1 LSHSSNAEKKIERR
15 ISMNIVIKRLD
26 HIQICIPI
34 GAEDEAR
41 AFYTGVLGF
50 TEIDK
55 PETLKAGGE
64 IWYKIGDIEL
74 HIGVE
79 NREGY
84 RSKSHPAFEVE
95 NIEAVWCYLEG
106 KGVVTQDEKVIPGVA
121 RFSFL
126 DPFHNR
132 IEFLEKRQ

>member
-1 LSHSSNAEKKIERR
+1 
-15 ISMNIVIKRLD
+15 MNIVIKRLD

-41 AFYTGVLGF
+41 DFYMGVLGF
-50 TEIDK
+50 TEIEK
-55 PETLKAGGE
+55 SETLKASGGL
-64 IWYKIGDIEL
+64 WYKIGDMEL

-95 NIEAVWCYLEG
+95 NIEAVRRYLEE
-106 KGVVTQDEKVIPGVA
+106 KGVVTQDEKAILGVT
-121 RFSFL
+121 RFSFH

-132 IEFLEKRQ
+132 IEFLEKQQ

>member
-1 LSHSSNAEKKIERR
+1 
-15 ISMNIVIKRLD
+15 MNIVVKRLD
-26 HIQICIPI
+26 HVQICVPI

-50 TEIDK
+50 TEIEK
-55 PETLKAGGE
+55 PETLKASGGL
-64 IWYKIGDIEL
+64 WYKVGDIEL

-95 NIEAVWCYLEG
+95 NIEAVRRYLEE
-106 KGVVTQDEKVIPGVA
+106 KGVMTKDEKAIPGVT

-126 DPFHNR
+126 DPFQNR

>member
-1 LSHSSNAEKKIERR
+1 
-15 ISMNIVIKRLD
+15 MNIVIKRLD

-41 AFYTGVLGF
+41 DFYTGVLGF
-50 TEIDK
+50 TEIEK
-55 PETLKAGGE
+55 PETLKANGGL
-64 IWYKIGDIEL
+64 WYKIGDIEL

-95 NIEAVWCYLEG
+95 NIEAVRRYLEE
-106 KGVVTQDEKVIPGVA
+106 KGVITQDEKAISGVT
-121 RFSFL
+121 RFSFH

>member
-1 LSHSSNAEKKIERR
+1 
-15 ISMNIVIKRLD
+15 MNIVIKRLD

-50 TEIDK
+50 AEIEK
-55 PETLKAGGE
+55 PETLKANGGL
-64 IWYKIGDIEL
+64 WYKIGDIEL

-95 NIEAVWCYLEG
+95 NIEAVRRYLEE
-106 KGVVTQDEKVIPGVA
+106 KGVVTQDEKNIPGVI
-121 RFSFL
+121 RFSFH
-126 DPFHNR
+126 DPFRNR
-132 IEFLEKRQ
+132 IEFLEKQQ

>member
-1 LSHSSNAEKKIERR
+1 
-15 ISMNIVIKRLD
+15 MNIAVKRLD
-26 HIQICIPI
+26 HVQICIPI

-41 AFYTGVLGF
+41 AFYTDVLGF
-50 TEIDK
+50 VEIEK
-55 PETLKAGGE
+55 PDALKANGGL
-64 IWYKIGDIEL
+64 WYKVGDIEL

-95 NIEAVWCYLEG
+95 NVEAARRYLEE
-106 KGVVTQDEKVIPGVA
+106 KGVATYDEKPIPGVV
-121 RFSFL
+121 RFSFR

-132 IEFLEKRQ
+132 IEFLEKQS